1 MFPALLTFAGMKC
14 AGSFASHVMAHATAN
29 MISNTLVETIENS
42 LHGCNPQDFEKE
54 STGSLGGL
62 PLTHYSDTG
71 RWVLSK
77 VTADM

>member
-1 MFPALLTFAGMKC
+1 
-14 AGSFASHVMAHATAN
+14 